1 MVGLMP
7 QRSLIRAAVI
17 VAGAI
22 ALAGCGSVSMPSW
35 LSLQSAPQLQTV
47 QFESDPPGA
56 EVRTAQG
63 QTCQTPCAL
72 ALPPEPQAVSVS
84 RNGYLPQ
91 TVQLAAGPPP
101 EHSFFESPP
110 PALTPNPLMV
120 VLQSAGPPPRGVQA
134 RPRHRAGLQRRP
146 TAVNR
151 PPPPAPAANSP
162 FPPPP
167 ALPPQQ

>member
-1 MVGLMP
+1 
-7 QRSLIRAAVI
+7 
-17 VAGAI
+17 
-22 ALAGCGSVSMPSW
+22 MPSW

-63 QTCQTPCAL
+63 QTCQSPCAL
-72 ALPPEPQAVSVS
+72 ALPPEPQAVSFS
-84 RNGYLPQ
+84 RNGFLPQ
-91 TVQLAAGPPP
+91 TVQLALGPPP

-120 VLQSAGPPPRGVQA
+120 VLQPAGPPPRGVQLRPRPPHRPHPPRPRTAA
-134 RPRHRAGLQRRP
+134 RPA
-146 TAVNR
+146 
-151 PPPPAPAANSP
+151 PPAPAGASP

-167 ALPPQQ
+167 AAPPPQQ